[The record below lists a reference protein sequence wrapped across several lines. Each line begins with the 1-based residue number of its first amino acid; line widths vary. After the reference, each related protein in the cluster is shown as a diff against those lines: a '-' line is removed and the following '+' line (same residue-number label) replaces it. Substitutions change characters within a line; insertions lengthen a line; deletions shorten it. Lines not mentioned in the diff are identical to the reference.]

1 MYPVWFSVPVIWYN
15 LNKKQQDKEQNMKSP
30 LEINLENEICRMLD
44 GKTLEI
50 AKYIFNDQEI
60 KCYQDNANVVSIKR
74 LGYNDHGPV
83 HMRKTVLNAVKM
95 FNIFVE
101 AGIKPN
107 LVKEE
112 AGTADDSRI
121 AVLLAAFLHDTG
133 MTVGRE
139 NHEMISVILAAQ
151 LIDRILKDNMKSET
165 ARQVAIKSIALEGI
179 MGHMTKYTVASLEA
193 GIILIADGCDMEK
206 GRARIPMLIN
216 QESKVGDIHK
226 YSSSA
231 IEKVTIEKGLEKPL
245 KITIEMSASVGFF
258 QVEEVLFGKID
269 ASSVKQYIELYA
281 FVTGRDVKKY
291 L

>member
-1 MYPVWFSVPVIWYN
+1 
-15 LNKKQQDKEQNMKSP
+15 MKSP
-30 LEINLENEICRMLD
+30 LEINIENEIYRLLE

-50 AKYIFNDQEI
+50 AKLVFDDDEI
-60 KCYQDNANVVSIKR
+60 KSYQEHANTVSIKR

-83 HMRKTVLNAVKM
+83 HMRKTVLNAIKM
-95 FNIFVE
+95 FSILVE
-101 AGIKPN
+101 AGIKPS

-112 AGTADDSRI
+112 AGCVEDSRI
-121 AVLLAAFLHDTG
+121 AVLLSAFLHDVG

-139 NHEMISVILAAQ
+139 NHEMSSAIIAEPILN
-151 LIDRILKDNMKSET
+151 RILRDKLPGEIS
-165 ARQVAIKSIALEGI
+165 RQVVIKSIVLEGI
-179 MGHMTKYTVASLEA
+179 MGHMTKYSVNSIEA

-216 QESKVGDIHK
+216 QESRVGDIHK

-231 IEKVTIEKGLEKPL
+231 IEKVIIEKGDEKPL

-258 QVEEVLFGKID
+258 QVEEVLFTKIN
-269 ASSVKQYIELYA
+269 ASSIRQYIELYA
-281 FVTGRDVKKY
+281 FIAGRDVKKY